1 MNKKKLI
8 PYEVLFSV
16 RHLFVIFIFLSWSSV
31 SSSAQLHKLVINDE
45 FLLLDTYLDKDQ
57 ISSSIDAYSI
67 DGKLLLAVQPLFD
80 VLTLRNSI
88 TGKELN
94 VWKENK
100 LYSFE
105 LIDKTKINADGYW
118 LDDGYYLFIDSKTL
132 SDLFNVEISYNES
145 NLKLHITTSDYKFP
159 KQQLAKLSLQRTLSR
174 NGNKVNY
181 SDLLDEDIIEDE
193 YRLFTIPHGSFS
205 SNLNLDSDD
214 NTSLNYSLQTVSDF
228 LYHSANITITDTNK
242 QDLTGSVRFSRYKTK
257 PNEMIFDAF
266 DSYSFGDI
274 STTGRNLTTSTRSGL
289 GAVFSRAPEA
299 YRNRNV
305 GITLEE
311 TAIPGWSAELYRNG
325 QFIELKVVP
334 ADGNLIFDDVETQYG
349 NNRYEI
355 KLYGPFG
362 EEKIITRYYNIDSNA
377 LSAGQM
383 AYSFYGVDRTK
394 RVINDQ
400 SDTDF
405 SLTDS
410 GFTFDYG
417 ISDNWLLGLSAVQ
430 STTNFNGKKQSFVT
444 LKNAF
449 VLPGYLFENEISA
462 QNEAGYSQISTLTGN
477 AYGRDTFSVVYQ
489 SADDFRSS
497 RINSADSRWHN
508 IYANYAG
515 SLPSLGSLGYGIG
528 VGYNTIKDDSSVDN
542 ILGKEDNHWQFNQR
556 LSKSFGGVS
565 VTNTLYY
572 NRYEQLEFE
581 TITEE
586 DKINNARVLLE
597 DWSGNLG
604 LGGSLTNNLRLNAG
618 IQYKPDNDSD
628 IIQSGNITLSW
639 FNNRFYH
646 SLRGIYYLA
655 DTNNKWQLGY
665 NMSWDNNY
673 FSSNLS
679 STYNAEDEWT
689 IGLGFNLF
697 FGYDHHNK
705 TMRISNDLSS
715 GSASINT
722 YSYLDRN
729 PNGWR
734 DESDWDLE
742 GVSFTGNSA
751 WKNIKSGENGRVV
764 VPGVSTNTPFK
775 FNASWE
781 YGTSTLQKDYVIY
794 THPGAYVDVN
804 IPFYITTDISGFV
817 YVTNSENEDRPLAG
831 AILYIQNSFG
841 EIVKE
846 VNTDQDGFYEAR
858 NLKPGRYQVAI
869 LPEYLDKS
877 GFTANN
883 VGFEFTTS
891 SKGGFVELD
900 DIKLTLSDS
909 NGQRKAQNLRL
920 LRLNVNNSGQQVW
933 LDKDDPLSRQIY
945 SLPARTNF
953 QVQQRYSQPD
963 KLPVAP
969 KRRDYIAINP
979 VQRNELPIKP
989 IERTESI
996 VKMQEREHLPEELTR
1011 TLSSIKAKELNNNL
1025 TRLNGS
1031 VTPEKIVDNND
1042 TIGTEFVIQLAAHNY
1057 RANALAA
1064 AKQFNSSIPLYIAEK
1079 EINGVKKYCIISQA
1093 YSDYQT
1099 AKARL
1104 ATNNVIGWVTSNNAY
1119 FNVQKLSD

>member
-1 MNKKKLI
+1 
-8 PYEVLFSV
+8 
-16 RHLFVIFIFLSWSSV
+16 
-31 SSSAQLHKLVINDE
+31 
-45 FLLLDTYLDKDQ
+45 
-57 ISSSIDAYSI
+57 
-67 DGKLLLAVQPLFD
+67 
-80 VLTLRNSI
+80 
-88 TGKELN
+88 
-94 VWKENK
+94 
-100 LYSFE
+100 
-105 LIDKTKINADGYW
+105 
-118 LDDGYYLFIDSKTL
+118 
-132 SDLFNVEISYNES
+132 
-145 NLKLHITTSDYKFP
+145 
-159 KQQLAKLSLQRTLSR
+159 
-174 NGNKVNY
+174 
-181 SDLLDEDIIEDE
+181 
-193 YRLFTIPHGSFS
+193 
-205 SNLNLDSDD
+205 
-214 NTSLNYSLQTVSDF
+214 
-228 LYHSANITITDTNK
+228 
-242 QDLTGSVRFSRYKTK
+242 
-257 PNEMIFDAF
+257 
-266 DSYSFGDI
+266 
-274 STTGRNLTTSTRSGL
+274 
-289 GAVFSRAPEA
+289 
-299 YRNRNV
+299 
-305 GITLEE
+305 
-311 TAIPGWSAELYRNG
+311 
-325 QFIELKVVP
+325 
-334 ADGNLIFDDVETQYG
+334 
-349 NNRYEI
+349 
-355 KLYGPFG
+355 
-362 EEKIITRYYNIDSNA
+362 
-377 LSAGQM
+377 M
-383 AYSFYGVDRTK
+383 AYSFYGVDRSK

-400 SDTDF
+400 SDSDF

-417 ISDNWLLGLSAVQ
+417 ISDSWLLGLSAVQ

-477 AYGRDTFSVVYQ
+477 AYGRDTFSIVYQ

-497 RINSADSRWHN
+497 KINSADSRWHN
-508 IYANYAG
+508 IYANYSG
-515 SLPSLGSLGYGIG
+515 SVASLGSLGYGIG
-528 VGYNTIKDDSSVDN
+528 VGYNSIKDDSSIDN
-542 ILGKEDNHWQFNQR
+542 MLGKEDNHWQFNQR

-565 VTNTLYY
+565 V
-572 NRYEQLEFE
+572 
-581 TITEE
+581 
-586 DKINNARVLLE
+586 
-597 DWSGNLG
+597 
-604 LGGSLTNNLRLNAG
+604 
-618 IQYKPDNDSD
+618 IQYKPDNDND
-628 IIQSGNITLSW
+628 IIQSGNVTLSW

-679 STYNAEDEWT
+679 TTYNAEDEWT

-715 GSASINT
+715 GSASLNT

-751 WKNIKSGENGRVV
+751 WKDIKSGENGRVV

-781 YGTSTLQKDYVIY
+781 YGTSTLQQDYVIY

-817 YVTNSENEDRPLAG
+817 YVTNSESENRPLGG

-846 VNTDQDGFYEAR
+846 VNTDQDGFYEVR
-858 NLKPGRYQVAI
+858 SLKPGRYQVAI

-877 GFTANN
+877 GFTATN

-891 SKGGFVELD
+891 GKGGFVELD
-900 DIKLTLSDS
+900 DIKLTLSDN
-909 NGQRKAQNLRL
+909 NGQRKAQTIRV
-920 LRLNVNNSGQQVW
+920 LRLNANNSGQQVW

-945 SLPARTNF
+945 SLPARTNS

-979 VQRNELPIKP
+979 VQRKELPIKP

-996 VKMQEREHLPEELTR
+996 IKMQERDSLPEALTR
-1011 TLSSIKAKELNNNL
+1011 TLESVKANELNVNL
-1025 TRLNGS
+1025 TSSKGK
-1031 VTPEKIVDNND
+1031 VYPEKSVNNN
-1042 TIGTEFVIQLAAHNY
+1042 GNKAAEFVIQLAAHNY
-1057 RANALAA
+1057 RENALTA

-1079 EINGVKKYCIISQA
+1079 EINGVKKYCIISQG
-1093 YSDYQT
+1093 YDTYQT
-1099 AKARL
+1099 AKSRL
-1104 ATNNVIGWVTSNNAY
+1104 ATNNLTGWVTSTSAY
-1119 FNVQKLSD
+1119 SNIQKLSD

>member
-1 MNKKKLI
+1 MNKNKLM
-8 PYEVLFSV
+8 PYKILFLV
-16 RHLFVIFIFLSWSSV
+16 RHLFVIFILLFWSSI
-31 SSSAQLHKLVINDE
+31 SFSAQLHKLTINDN

-57 ISSSIDAYSI
+57 VSSSIDAYSI

-88 TGKELN
+88 TSKELN
-94 VWKENK
+94 VWKENT

-105 LIDKTKINADGYW
+105 LVDKAKVNADGFW
-118 LDDGYYLFIDSKTL
+118 IDDGYYLFIDSETL
-132 SDLFNVEISYNES
+132 SNLFNVEISYSKS

-159 KQQLAKLSLQRTLSR
+159 KQQLAKLSLQRLLSR
-174 NGNKVNY
+174 NGNKANY
-181 SDLLDEDIIEDE
+181 SDLLNEDIIEDE
-193 YRLFTIPHGSFS
+193 YRLFTLPHGSFS
-205 SNLNLDSDD
+205 TNLNSDSDD

-228 LYHSANITITDTNK
+228 LYHSTNITITDTNK

-257 PNEMIFDAF
+257 PNEMIFGAF
-266 DSYSFGDI
+266 DRYSFGDV
-274 STTGRNLTTSTRSGL
+274 SATGRNLTTSTRSGL
-289 GAVFSRAPEA
+289 GVVFSRAPET

-362 EEKIITRYYNIDSNA
+362 EENIITRYYNIDSNA

-383 AYSFYGVDRTK
+383 AYSFYGVDHNK
-394 RVINDQ
+394 RIINDQ
-400 SDTDF
+400 SESGF
-405 SLTDS
+405 SITDS

-417 ISDNWLLGLSAVQ
+417 ISDSWLLGLSAIQ
-430 STTNFNGKKQSFVT
+430 STTNVNDKKQSFVT

-449 VLPGYLFENEISA
+449 VLPGYLFENEVSA

-477 AYGRDTFSVVYQ
+477 AYGRDTFSVIYQ
-489 SADDFRSS
+489 SADDFKSN

-515 SLPSLGSLGYGIG
+515 FLPSLGSLGYGIG
-528 VGYNTIKDDSSVDN
+528 VGYNTIKDDVSIDDT
-542 ILGKEDNHWQFNQR
+542 LGKEDNHWQFNQR

-597 DWSGNLG
+597 NWSGNLG
-604 LGGSLTNNLRLNAG
+604 LGGSLTNNVRLNAG
-618 IQYKPDNDSD
+618 IQYKPDNDRD

-639 FNNRFYH
+639 FNSRFYH

-665 NMSWDNNY
+665 NMSWNNRY

-697 FGYDHHNK
+697 FGYDYHNK
-705 TMRISNDLSS
+705 TMRISNDISS

-751 WKNIKSGENGRVV
+751 WKDIKSGENGRVV
-764 VPGVSTNTPFK
+764 VPGVSTNTPFQ

-781 YGTSTLQKDYVIY
+781 YGTSTLQKDYVLY

-831 AILYIQNSFG
+831 AILYIQNNFG
-841 EIVKE
+841 EIIKE

-858 NLKPGRYQVAI
+858 SLKPGRYQVAI

-900 DIKLTLSDS
+900 DIKLTLSDN
-909 NGQRKAQNLRL
+909 NGQRKTQTLQL
-920 LRLNVNNSGQQVW
+920 LRLNANNSGQQVW
-933 LDKDDPLSRQIY
+933 LDEEDPLSRQIY
-945 SLPARTNF
+945 SLPVRSNF
-953 QVQQRYSQPD
+953 QAQQRYSQPN
-963 KLPVAP
+963 KLPVTP
-969 KRRDYIAINP
+969 KLRDYSAINP

-989 IERTESI
+989 IERAESI
-996 VKMQEREHLPEELTR
+996 IKVQERAYLPEALSR
-1011 TLSSIKAKELNNNL
+1011 TLESVKASELNENL
-1025 TRLNGS
+1025 TSLS
-1031 VTPEKIVDNND
+1031 VKASPQKSVNNNNNRAL
-1042 TIGTEFVIQLAAHNY
+1042 GFVIQLAAHNY
-1057 RANALAA
+1057 RENALTA
-1064 AKQFNSSIPLYIAEK
+1064 AKQLNSSIPLYIAEK
-1079 EINGVKKYCIISQA
+1079 EIKGVKKYCIISQT
-1093 YSDYQT
+1093 YVDYQT
-1099 AKARL
+1099 AKGRL
-1104 ATNNVIGWVTSNNAY
+1104 ANNNLTGWVTSNSAY
-1119 FNVQKLSD
+1119 SNIKKLND